1 GVIFASLAS
10 ADVPRRLAS
19 TDWFL
24 NSCLLV
30 SEANVSTMHFLG
42 CSYRRMVDAALMLHF
57 FTKSS
62 FAWKTRI
69 VYNIPGRGKM
79 NELTSVATGTI
90 GLSPLISP
98 IVTTSVTYGSA
109 FLGGLLSFF
118 SPCILPLIPVFFG
131 VLMGGAND
139 AKARFIRGA
148 FFTLGM
154 SIFFFIL
161 GIGATGL
168 GTFIRQNEVL
178 MNVISGSLFILFGFL
193 YLFEIGIRG
202 VNLNVWKFGGS
213 AVSGF
218 VLGAVL
224 GLVWVPCAGPI
235 LGSILVLAANQSAI
249 AEGGMML
256 LVYSLGLSI
265 PFLTLS
271 GVVAKLT
278 SKLSFGGE
286 SKWRMVIRISVF
298 VVLFAA
304 GLITMTGNLNL
315 LQFVTGG

>member
-1 GVIFASLAS
+1 
-10 ADVPRRLAS
+10 
-19 TDWFL
+19 
-24 NSCLLV
+24 
-30 SEANVSTMHFLG
+30 
-42 CSYRRMVDAALMLHF
+42 
-57 FTKSS
+57 
-62 FAWKTRI
+62 
-69 VYNIPGRGKM
+69 M
-79 NELTSVATGTI
+79 NELTSAATGTL

-109 FLGGLLSFF
+109 LLGGLLSFF

-131 VLMGGAND
+131 VLMGGASN

-168 GTFIRQNEVL
+168 GTFIRQNVVM
-178 MNVISGSLFILFGFL
+178 MNIISGSLFILFAFL
-193 YLFEIGIRG
+193 YLFEIGLKG

-249 AEGGMML
+249 GEGGLML
-256 LVYSLGLSI
+256 FVYSLGLSI

-271 GVVAKLT
+271 GLVAKLT
-278 SKLSFGGE
+278 SNISFGGE
-286 SKWRMVIRISVF
+286 SRWRKAVKVAVF
-298 VVLFAA
+298 VVLLAA
-304 GLITMTGNLNL
+304 GLLTMTGNLNL
-315 LQFVTGG
+315 LQFSTGG

>member
-1 GVIFASLAS
+1 
-10 ADVPRRLAS
+10 
-19 TDWFL
+19 
-24 NSCLLV
+24 
-30 SEANVSTMHFLG
+30 
-42 CSYRRMVDAALMLHF
+42 
-57 FTKSS
+57 
-62 FAWKTRI
+62 
-69 VYNIPGRGKM
+69 M
-79 NELTSVATGTI
+79 NELTSVATGTL
-90 GLSPLISP
+90 GLSPMISP

-131 VLMGGAND
+131 VLMGGASD

-168 GTFIRQNEVL
+168 GTFIRQNVVM
-178 MNVISGSLFILFGFL
+178 MNIISGSLFILFAFL
-193 YLFEIGIRG
+193 YLFEIGLKG
-202 VNLNVWKFGGS
+202 VSLNVWKFGGS

-249 AEGGMML
+249 AEGGLML

-271 GVVAKLT
+271 GLVAKLT
-278 SKLSFGGE
+278 SKISFGGE
-286 SKWRMVIRISVF
+286 SKWRKVIKVAVF
-298 VVLFAA
+298 VVLLAA
-304 GLITMTGNLNL
+304 GLLTMTGNLNL
-315 LQFVTGG
+315 LQFAAGG

>member
-1 GVIFASLAS
+1 
-10 ADVPRRLAS
+10 
-19 TDWFL
+19 
-24 NSCLLV
+24 
-30 SEANVSTMHFLG
+30 
-42 CSYRRMVDAALMLHF
+42 
-57 FTKSS
+57 
-62 FAWKTRI
+62 
-69 VYNIPGRGKM
+69 M
-79 NELTSVATGTI
+79 NELTSAATGTL
-90 GLSPLISP
+90 GLSPMISP

-109 FLGGLLSFF
+109 LLGGLLSFF

-131 VLMGGAND
+131 VLMGGASN
-139 AKARFIRGA
+139 AKARFVRGA

-168 GTFIRQNEVL
+168 GTFIRQNVVM
-178 MNVISGSLFILFGFL
+178 MNIISGSLFILFAFL
-193 YLFEIGIRG
+193 YLFEIGLKG

-249 AEGGMML
+249 GEGGLML
-256 LVYSLGLSI
+256 FVYSLGLSI

-271 GVVAKLT
+271 GLVAKLT
-278 SKLSFGGE
+278 SNISFGGE
-286 SKWRMVIRISVF
+286 SRWRKAVKVAVF
-298 VVLFAA
+298 VVLLAA
-304 GLITMTGNLNL
+304 GLLTMTGNLNL
-315 LQFVTGG
+315 LQFSTGG

>member
-1 GVIFASLAS
+1 
-10 ADVPRRLAS
+10 
-19 TDWFL
+19 
-24 NSCLLV
+24 
-30 SEANVSTMHFLG
+30 
-42 CSYRRMVDAALMLHF
+42 
-57 FTKSS
+57 
-62 FAWKTRI
+62 
-69 VYNIPGRGKM
+69 M
-79 NELTSVATGTI
+79 NELTSAATGTL
-90 GLSPLISP
+90 GLSPMISP

-109 FLGGLLSFF
+109 LLGGLLSFF

-131 VLMGGAND
+131 VLMGGASN

-168 GTFIRQNEVL
+168 GTFIRQNVVM
-178 MNVISGSLFILFGFL
+178 MNIISGSLFILFAFL
-193 YLFEIGIRG
+193 YLFEIGLKG

-249 AEGGMML
+249 GEGGLML
-256 LVYSLGLSI
+256 FVYSLGLSI

-271 GVVAKLT
+271 GLVAKLT
-278 SKLSFGGE
+278 SNISFGGE
-286 SKWRMVIRISVF
+286 SRWRKAVKVAVF
-298 VVLFAA
+298 VVLLAA
-304 GLITMTGNLNL
+304 GLLTMTGNLNL
-315 LQFVTGG
+315 LQFSTGG

>member
-1 GVIFASLAS
+1 
-10 ADVPRRLAS
+10 
-19 TDWFL
+19 
-24 NSCLLV
+24 
-30 SEANVSTMHFLG
+30 
-42 CSYRRMVDAALMLHF
+42 
-57 FTKSS
+57 
-62 FAWKTRI
+62 
-69 VYNIPGRGKM
+69 M

-298 VVLFAA
+298 VVLLAA

>member
-1 GVIFASLAS
+1 
-10 ADVPRRLAS
+10 
-19 TDWFL
+19 
-24 NSCLLV
+24 
-30 SEANVSTMHFLG
+30 
-42 CSYRRMVDAALMLHF
+42 MVDAALMLHF

-69 VYNIPGRGKM
+69 VYNIPGRGNM